1 MTPGGYHLGFTS
13 DIEFIAKTLHAQ
25 TPDQKIFLTG
35 TSLGG
40 NVMTK
45 LLGELGEGA
54 RDLGIV
60 GGAVAC
66 VPMNALQCQPTLDL
80 NAFNRKV
87 KCLKS
92 LKNRIPVCTINNHC
106 LE

>member
-1 MTPGGYHLGFTS
+1 MPLQDRLCSLGGNVMKLYYVRFNMLYIIIHKHTH
-13 DIEFIAKTLHAQ
+13 TH
-25 TPDQKIFLTG
+25 THTG

-54 RDLGIV
+54 SDVGIY

-66 VPMNALQCQPTLDL
+66 VPMNALQCQPTLDN

-87 KCLKS
+87 DS
-92 LKNRIPVCTINNHC
+92 G
-106 LE
+106 